1 MVAAAD
7 PTADAAAAAAAAVTS
22 NFFSYYSKMSY
33 RTIFFILDQFSLKG
47 MINL

>member
-7 PTADAAAAAAAAVTS
+7 PAADAAAAAAAVTS